1 MEELVKIA
9 ICHFLYQ
16 QHIIVFKV
24 KVNIFAKIARGEVE
38 CVGMI
43 Y

>member
-16 QHIIVFKV
+16 QIIVFKV